1 MRNEIVF
8 KHLRNIVMNANKEQ
22 IDAYSRFMHSLSLAA
37 LLSLTGLSFTEEEVL
52 MVSIKFLGILTLAL
66 MLFSLGIQLLKDSN
80 SVEKN

>member
-1 MRNEIVF
+1 MRKKIVF
-8 KHLRNIVMNANKEQ
+8 KHLRNIVKNANKEQ

-37 LLSLTGLSFTEEEVL
+37 LLSLTGLSFKEEEVL

-66 MLFSLGIQLLKDSN
+66 MMFSLGIQILKDSN